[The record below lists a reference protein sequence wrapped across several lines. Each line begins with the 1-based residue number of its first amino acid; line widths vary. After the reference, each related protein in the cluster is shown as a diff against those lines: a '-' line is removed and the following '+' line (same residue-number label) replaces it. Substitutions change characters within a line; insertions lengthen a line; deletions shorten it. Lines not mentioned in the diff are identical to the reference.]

1 LSWILAIET
10 SALAGGAALGASEP
24 GGDLVEKLFGEGRR
38 HCVGLFPAICD
49 LLAEAGASARDLSA
63 VAVSVGPG
71 SYTGLRIG
79 VAAAKSLAWSL
90 GIPLACVSSL
100 EALGAEALAEGAD
113 HARLVPVV
121 DARQGQVYWAEFEPA
136 EGPDALRRLSCDQV
150 SPAAV
155 LGERARGAGG
165 RGAGPGTLLFG
176 TGAAACRE
184 ALGDDI
190 EGLSFADAPAAPA
203 PRRVLDIGR
212 RMIAA
217 GEVAGA
223 GGGADVHAVAP
234 VYLRPS
240 AAETQGAETQ
250 RKERRST

>member
-1 LSWILAIET
+1 MSWILAIET

-24 GGDLVEKLFGEGRR
+24 GGDLVERLFGEGRR
-38 HCVGLFPAICD
+38 HCVGLFPAVSD
-49 LLAEAGASARDLSA
+49 LLAEAGASARDLSG

-100 EALGAEALAEGAD
+100 EALAAEALGAEALAERESR
-113 HARLVPVV
+113 ARLVPVV

-136 EGPDALRRLSCDQV
+136 AAMEAAEGTERVLRRLSCDQV

-155 LGERARGAGG
+155 LGERAR
-165 RGAGPGTLLFG
+165 PGTLLFG

-190 EGLSFADAPAAPA
+190 EGLSFADGPVAPA
-203 PRRVLDIGR
+203 PRRALEIGH
-212 RMIAA
+212 RMLAA
-217 GEVAGA
+217 GEAAGGA
-223 GGGADVHAVAP
+223 GGADVHAVAP

-240 AAETQGAETQ
+240 AAETQW
-250 RKERRST
+250 KERRST